1 MPVHGRPAWCGTM
14 GRMTSPL
21 RMPGNQKRLGEPW
34 IYFSRRDKIYSLLAI
49 IGIFVIINIAFG
61 ELGTDNEGP
70 TPTTTVVEA
79 EG

>member
-1 MPVHGRPAWCGTM
+1 M
-14 GRMTSPL
+14 GGMTSPL

-49 IGIFVIINIAFG
+49 VAIFVIINIAFG
-61 ELGTDNEGP
+61 DLGTDDEEP
-70 TPTTTVVEA
+70 TPTTAVVEE

>member
-1 MPVHGRPAWCGTM
+1 M
-14 GRMTSPL
+14 GGMTSPL

-49 IGIFVIINIAFG
+49 LAIFVIINVAFG
-61 ELGTDNEGP
+61 DLGTDEESP
-70 TPTTTVVEA
+70 TTSTTTVIEQ